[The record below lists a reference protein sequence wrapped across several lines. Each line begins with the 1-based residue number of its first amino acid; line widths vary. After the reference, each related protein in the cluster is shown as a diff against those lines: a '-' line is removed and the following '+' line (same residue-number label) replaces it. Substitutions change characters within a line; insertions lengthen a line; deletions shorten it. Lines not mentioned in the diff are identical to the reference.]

1 MRRLLCVFAALLA
14 FVFACGSASAEEP
27 TGSMELQYA
36 DHFSVDYYAGGAALL
51 RAGEQAF
58 LLLSDGA
65 SVPEGL
71 EKLPRISVPVRN
83 IYLASSSVPDL
94 FLQMEILD
102 GTLMSQWLVRVLLR
116 CVRICCRGLCAMRYN
131 ESTLRGFSGSGMARD
146 LVFSGMVGGDT
157 PVGRGRL
164 DFAIRCVCSGVVDAL
179 SMRLHLSWLTI
190 MRPTVRSI

>member
-58 LLLSDGA
+58 LLLSDDA

-71 EKLPRISVPVRN
+71 EKLPRISLPVKN
-83 IYLASSSVPDL
+83 I
-94 FLQMEILD
+94 
-102 GTLMSQWLVRVLLR
+102 
-116 CVRICCRGLCAMRYN
+116 
-131 ESTLRGFSGSGMARD
+131 
-146 LVFSGMVGGDT
+146 
-157 PVGRGRL
+157 
-164 DFAIRCVCSGVVDAL
+164 
-179 SMRLHLSWLTI
+179 
-190 MRPTVRSI
+190 